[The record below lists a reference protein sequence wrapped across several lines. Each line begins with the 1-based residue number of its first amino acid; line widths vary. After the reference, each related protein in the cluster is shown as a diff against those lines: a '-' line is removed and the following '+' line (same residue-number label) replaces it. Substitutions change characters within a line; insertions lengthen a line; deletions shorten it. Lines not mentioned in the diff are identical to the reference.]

1 MKIPRFPGLFRNV
14 YPGKEMAHLF
24 GQDGANQSFAILQK
38 IGDGQKIDLHLIN
51 CVFKTCHFPI

>member
-38 IGDGQKIDLHLIN
+38 IEYMPL
-51 CVFKTCHFPI
+51 FKNPSEAWK